1 MFGYTPGRD
10 VHHFVSPTG
19 GRLSLSGGEPVMRPE
34 FGSVV
39 GKGWVDAVNS
49 AARTGGVSGVK
60 RVLGL
65 EQAHAKR
72 GRIVFPVPGG
82 YVERTAYNLG
92 HDGMDINHANDASG
106 NVPFLSATSGRV
118 TTTGYSRGYGNAAF
132 VASPFGEL
140 VYGHALDGSV
150 RVSPGQSVKPGQWL
164 ANIGNSSGPHL
175 HFGFPGGSFAAVE
188 ALLAGSLG
196 GRKSSNAGSGF
207 NPLAKFSAAISAV
220 KDFAGKV
227 PDWFTKLKKMGPWG
241 DMLKKGVSGLGGKLR
256 DWVNGKIP
264 GPGPMPDVFD
274 QGGLAS
280 GAGYLPK
287 AIIKPERVLS
297 PDQTAAFERQVA
309 TLESWDRASRILGA
323 TNPSGGGTQLQVT
336 RFRIED
342 WEQGLAAMES
352 TATAA
357 AEQVLAAQDS
367 HDARIHDLDIDY
379 AGA

>member
-188 ALLAGSLG
+188 ALPRSLLNATMPIDDSRRVSMLIGVLFGLAGMG
-196 GRKSSNAGSGF
+196 
-207 NPLAKFSAAISAV
+207 SAAAAVALPALGQDFDLSVGGTAWTISLYALMFAV
-220 KDFAGKV
+220 TTALYGRFWGLSGSRVALQKCCVRFPSFRLAGDV
-227 PDWFTKLKKMGPWG
+227 T
-241 DMLKKGVSGLGGKLR
+241 
-256 DWVNGKIP
+256 P
-264 GPGPMPDVFD
+264 GP
-274 QGGLAS
+274 
-280 GAGYLPK
+280 AGYPQLP
-287 AIIKPERVLS
+287 
-297 PDQTAAFERQVA
+297 
-309 TLESWDRASRILGA
+309 
-323 TNPSGGGTQLQVT
+323 
-336 RFRIED
+336 
-342 WEQGLAAMES
+342 
-352 TATAA
+352 
-357 AEQVLAAQDS
+357 
-367 HDARIHDLDIDY
+367 
-379 AGA
+379 